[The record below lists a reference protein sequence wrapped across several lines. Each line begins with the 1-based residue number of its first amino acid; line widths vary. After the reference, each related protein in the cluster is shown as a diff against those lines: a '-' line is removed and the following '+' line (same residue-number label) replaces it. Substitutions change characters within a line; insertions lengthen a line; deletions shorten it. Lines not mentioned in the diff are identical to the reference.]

1 MNTPDALTPAHGLL
15 CPECEESRLILSD
28 DGLFWI
34 CRGGCSQYRAK
45 EGLESCPMPAPHSGS
60 CQCKGWEYV
69 QECEWCHG
77 DGMDPDGEI
86 VGFYDPQSQMSPI
99 LDTCGK
105 CDGHGFVPDMEPCV

>member
-1 MNTPDALTPAHGLL
+1 MNTPDALTPAHELL

-45 EGLESCPMPAPHSGS
+45 EGLESCPMPAPHGSS

-69 QECEWCHG
+69 KECTDCHG
-77 DGMDPDGEI
+77 DGEDRDEI
-86 VGFYDPQSQMSPI
+86 VGYWSVPMTPRFDS
-99 LDTCGK
+99 CGK
-105 CDGHGFVPDMEPCV
+105 CEGYGFVPDMEPCA